1 MKKSKISTFVTK
13 ACTHVPDDQYQA
25 QVKHY
30 TDKSRPELRDFI
42 QYLFNSAE
50 RYITSGTV
58 QFLNNAINAGR
69 GQSRYNITVRIM
81 KTVAAHSWATNKFAG
96 KMDKKVR
103 ARKLDGW
110 KQAFMKQVQA
120 ELDRDEKQANEAP
133 EWDLDAKILGL
144 LKSASR
150 ETHGSHSVDN
160 VMEHVKKVATDYK
173 KSLAA

>member
-1 MKKSKISTFVTK
+1 MKKSPISPFVTK
-13 ACTHVPDDQYQA
+13 ACTHVSDDKYQT
-25 QVKHY
+25 QIKHY

-42 QYLFNSAE
+42 QFLFNSAE

-81 KTVAAHSWATNKFAG
+81 KTVAAHGWSGKRFAG

-120 ELDRDEKQANEAP
+120 ELDRDEKQASESP

-150 ETHGSHSVDN
+150 ETHGNHSVDE
-160 VMEHVKKVATDYK
+160 VLEHAKKVASDYK